1 MAYADSTT
9 LPQSFKFNN
18 VETVDTVFSKI
29 LVKNLFKDNTFEAG
43 SESFA

>member
-1 MAYADSTT
+1 MAYTDSTI

-29 LVKNLFKDNTFEAG
+29 LVKNLFKDATFVAG
-43 SESFA
+43 IESFA